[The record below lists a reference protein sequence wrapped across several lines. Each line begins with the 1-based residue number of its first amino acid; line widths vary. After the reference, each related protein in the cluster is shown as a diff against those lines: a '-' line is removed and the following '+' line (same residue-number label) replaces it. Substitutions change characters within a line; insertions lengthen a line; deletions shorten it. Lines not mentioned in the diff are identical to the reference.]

1 MKSLTLVLCVIALL
15 GSAASTFFYFQIGDT
30 KTKLD
35 KQVTQATAR
44 TTEVQTKLAE
54 SSSQVDALQKRLAS
68 MDSDLGDAKSKLTS
82 ADNKSVELARN
93 VDQLTNQVTAKDDAA
108 KALNDEIAGLKR
120 DLASAKLA
128 SASPEEV
135 DNYKKTIAT
144 LQSRVTEL
152 EAGKPAATVITN
164 ADGTTQPAPAAPSAP
179 AAPGLSGKVVSIGA
193 NDGFVVINLGTAQG
207 VQVNSKFT
215 IIRGT
220 ATVASTQVSS
230 VDEGFAIAQVT
241 SESLHGSL
249 NKGDVA
255 TLVVAP

>member
-1 MKSLTLVLCVIALL
+1 MKSLTLVLCVVALL

-30 KTKLD
+30 KTKLE
-35 KQVTQATAR
+35 KQVNQATAR
-44 TTEVQTKLAE
+44 TSEVQTKLAE
-54 SSSQVDALQKRLAS
+54 SGFQVDALQKRLAS

-93 VDQLTNQVTAKDDAA
+93 VDQLTNQITAKDEGA
-108 KALNDEIAGLKR
+108 KALNDEIAGFKR
-120 DLASAKLA
+120 DLATAKLA

-135 DNYKKTIAT
+135 DNYKKTIAA

-152 EAGKPAATVITN
+152 EASKPAANVITN
-164 ADGTTQPAPAAPSAP
+164 ADGTIQPAPAAPSAP

-193 NDGFVVINLGTAQG
+193 GDGFVVINLGTAQG

-215 IIRGT
+215 ITRGT

-230 VDEGFAIAQVT
+230 VNEAFAIAQVA
-241 SESLHGSL
+241 SESLHGNL

-255 TLVVAP
+255 TLVAAP